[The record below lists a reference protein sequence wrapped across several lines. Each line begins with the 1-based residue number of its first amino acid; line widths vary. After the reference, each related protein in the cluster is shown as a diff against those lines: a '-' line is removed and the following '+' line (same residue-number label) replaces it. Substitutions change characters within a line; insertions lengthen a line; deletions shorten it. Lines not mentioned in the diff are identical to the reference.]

1 MDIIIR
7 KDAQEVGKAA
17 AALVAPF
24 ANKGGTL
31 GLATGSSPLST
42 YKELIRLYEA
52 GEVSFKECQAF
63 LLDEYVGL
71 TRDDENSYFKTI
83 RNEFTDHID
92 ILDDQVF
99 SPDGANPDPHAAA
112 EEYEAMLAA
121 QSVAVQILGIGGNGH
136 IAFNEPTS
144 SLSGLTKVQ
153 ALHPKT
159 VEDNARFFSSIE
171 EVPTHALTQGLGTLS
186 RAQNIVLV
194 ASGEGKAEAI
204 RGTVEGPVS
213 ASCPGSILQMHNN
226 VTIVIDEAAASKLEN
241 AEYYRLMEQLKLR

>member
-1 MDIIIR
+1 MDIIIC
-7 KDAQEVGKAA
+7 KDEQEVGKAA
-17 AALVAPF
+17 AALIAPF
-24 ANKGGTL
+24 ATKGGTL

-42 YKELIRLYEA
+42 YQELIRMYEA
-52 GEVSFKECQAF
+52 GEVSFKNCKAF

-71 TRDDENSYFKTI
+71 TRDNENSYFKTI
-83 RNEFTDHID
+83 RKEFTDHID
-92 ILDDQVF
+92 IVDEEVY
-99 SPDGANPDPHAAA
+99 SPDGANPDPYAAA
-112 EEYEAMLAA
+112 EEYEAKLAA
-121 QSVAVQILGIGGNGH
+121 ESVDVQILGIGGNGH

-159 VEDNARFFSSIE
+159 VEDNARFFNTIE

-194 ASGEGKAEAI
+194 ATGEGKADAI
-204 RGTVEGPVS
+204 RGTVEGPVT

-226 VTIVIDEAAASKLEN
+226 ATIIIDEAAASKLEN
-241 AEYYRLMEQLKLR
+241 ADHYRLMEQLKLR